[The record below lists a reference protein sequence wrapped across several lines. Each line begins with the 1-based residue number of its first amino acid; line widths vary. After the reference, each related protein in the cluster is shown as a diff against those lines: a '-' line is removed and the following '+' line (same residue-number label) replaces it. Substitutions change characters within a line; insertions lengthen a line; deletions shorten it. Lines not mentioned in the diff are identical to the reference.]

1 MTGRDIVTDG
11 QQQFGFVGASM
22 SVDTQANGMPFGSF
36 MRTNDSKLEALREK
50 SSQSGVAGRRQGWHQ
65 CAHRGII
72 GTWSSTKTNSGSCDE
87 RSIKSLHCIRAAQ
100 TLNRLHRDLGSQGFQ
115 AVGIVFGPDADVQ
128 RVNYLVEDF
137 KLTFPVGYANLD
149 KVDSYLARES
159 NEILNIPQIVVI
171 DRAGVIR
178 AQSGKK
184 GGSPTLENES
194 SLRSLIDSLL
204 KEEAPKNA
212 KGPGVA
218 RKKGN

>member
-1 MTGRDIVTDG
+1 MRSLASFIITLALTASAQATTEVPRKSPDFTIVEPSGKETTLSS
-11 QQQFGFVGASM
+11 F
-22 SVDTQANGMPFGSF
+22 NGKVVVIEFLF
-36 MRTNDSKLEALREK
+36 L
-50 SSQSGVAGRRQGWHQ
+50 
-65 CAHRGII
+65 
-72 GTWSSTKTNSGSCDE
+72 
-87 RSIKSLHCIRAAQ
+87 KSLHCIRAAQ
-100 TLNRLHRDLGSQGFQ
+100 TLNRLHRDLGNQGFQ

-137 KLTFPVGYANLD
+137 KLTFPIGYATFD
-149 KVDSYLARES
+149 KVDSYLARGS

-212 KGPGVA
+212 KEPGVA

>member
-1 MTGRDIVTDG
+1 
-11 QQQFGFVGASM
+11 
-22 SVDTQANGMPFGSF
+22 MPFGIIPCEQTILNWKHCAKKVLKAAS
-36 MRTNDSKLEALREK
+36 RVVVKVGTSTLTAE
-50 SSQSGVAGRRQGWHQ
+50 SSEHGLVLKQTAAHATSGV
-65 CAHRGII
+65 
-72 GTWSSTKTNSGSCDE
+72 SS
-87 RSIKSLHCIRAAQ
+87 HCIRAAQ

-137 KLTFPVGYANLD
+137 KLTFPAGYANLD

-204 KEEAPKNA
+204 KEEAPRNA
-212 KGPGVA
+212 KAPGVA

>member
-1 MTGRDIVTDG
+1 MQRLAFFVIVLALA
-11 QQQFGFVGASM
+11 ASAP
-22 SVDTQANGMPFGSF
+22 SITVVPRKSPDFTIVEPSGKETTLSSF
-36 MRTNDSKLEALREK
+36 KGKVVVIEFLFL
-50 SSQSGVAGRRQGWHQ
+50 
-65 CAHRGII
+65 
-72 GTWSSTKTNSGSCDE
+72 
-87 RSIKSLHCIRAAQ
+87 KSLHCIRAAQ
-100 TLNRLHRDLGSQGFQ
+100 TLNRLHRDLGNQGFQ

-184 GGSPTLENES
+184 GGNPTLENES

-204 KEEAPKNA
+204 KEEAPPNSP
-212 KGPGVA
+212 KGSGVA

>member
-1 MTGRDIVTDG
+1 MQRLAFFVIVLAVAASG
-11 QQQFGFVGASM
+11 QSTTVVPRKSPDFMIVEPSGKETTLS
-22 SVDTQANGMPFGSF
+22 SF
-36 MRTNDSKLEALREK
+36 KGKVVVIEFLFL
-50 SSQSGVAGRRQGWHQ
+50 
-65 CAHRGII
+65 
-72 GTWSSTKTNSGSCDE
+72 
-87 RSIKSLHCIRAAQ
+87 KSLHCIRAAQ

-149 KVDSYLARES
+149 KVDSYFARES
-159 NEILNIPQIVVI
+159 NETLNIPQIVVI

-204 KEEAPKNA
+204 KEESPKNA